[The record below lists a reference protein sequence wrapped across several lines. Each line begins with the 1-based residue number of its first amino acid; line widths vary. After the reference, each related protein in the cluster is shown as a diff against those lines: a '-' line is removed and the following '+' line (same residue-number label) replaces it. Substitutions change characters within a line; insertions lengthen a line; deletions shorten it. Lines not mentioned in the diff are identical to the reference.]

1 MRKKKTRLVEIKD
14 KDGNTKKK
22 DRNPLDRMSSEYLHN
37 AMKIASDLGLTPVS
51 SMKLKLPTGNKIN
64 DELQEFFK
72 NFD

>member
-1 MRKKKTRLVEIKD
+1 
-14 KDGNTKKK
+14 
-22 DRNPLDRMSSEYLHN
+22 
-37 AMKIASDLGLTPVS
+37 MKIASDLGLTPVS